1 LFLVLGQSSL
11 TIIEDFSPINTP
23 SGQSRRFYISNTNN
37 NNNNKQNLLS
47 NNSKRTSLTSSI
59 SSTSTQLTTRLKA
72 IIEGSEHTKYR
83 FHFFYKIKTLFIFK
97 DKTINHHQLLL
108 V

>member
-1 LFLVLGQSSL
+1 LKRKIYKILFLVLGQSSL

-23 SGQSRRFYISNTNN
+23 SGQSRRFYISNTN

-72 IIEGSEHTKYR
+72 IIEGSEHTKY
-83 FHFFYKIKTLFIFK
+83 
-97 DKTINHHQLLL
+97 
-108 V
+108 